1 MPISII
7 IIDKTGVIKAS
18 SLKEFKED
26 ELYKK
31 AGYKN
36 GDGFSLQTTWP
47 VQIKE
52 QKYSV
57 SVFGKTAGRAG
68 QENKYDFPPPIDNTL
83 FFGSCVLVN
92 KSESGDAIDLTA
104 KDWEAIYEHLFGGF
118 EDLGSEEASDDED
131 DEDADLPHT
140 KEGYAKD
147 GFIVDDDEDEDD
159 DDEEEE
165 DDEDED
171 EDESDGSDDDSFA
184 AKKKAK
190 AKKAKAAKQKD
201 IKAKIAKTLAKAK
214 TEIKKSKTTKA
225 VANTAI
231 SQNVFVNVTGD
242 ANSTFM
248 DCTSELVEESYL

>member
-7 IIDKTGVIKAS
+7 IIEKTGTIKAQS
-18 SLKEFKED
+18 IKEYKED

-31 AGYKN
+31 AGYKT
-36 GDGFSLQTTWP
+36 GDGFSLQTTWA

-52 QKYSV
+52 QKYAV
-57 SVFGKTAGRAG
+57 SVFGKIAGRAG

-92 KSESGDAIDLTA
+92 KSETGDAIDLTA

-131 DEDADLPHT
+131 DEDADLPRT

-159 DDEEEE
+159 EEDEEE
-165 DDEDED
+165 DDEED
-171 EDESDGSDDDSFA
+171 DDDSDGSDDDSFA

-214 TEIKKSKTTKA
+214 TEIKTAKTTKA
-225 VANTAI
+225 LANTAI
-231 SQNVFVNVTGD
+231 SQNVFVSVTDD
-242 ANSTFM
+242 ATTFM
-248 DCTSELVEESYL
+248 DCTSELVEETYI

>member
-7 IIDKTGVIKAS
+7 IVEKTGAIKAQS
-18 SLKEFKED
+18 IKEYKED

-31 AGYKN
+31 AGYKT
-36 GDGFSLQTTWP
+36 GDGFSLQTTWA

-52 QKYSV
+52 QKYAV
-57 SVFGKTAGRAG
+57 SVFGKIAGRAG

-83 FFGSCVLVN
+83 FFGSCVLIN
-92 KSESGDAIDLTA
+92 KSELGDAIDLTA
-104 KDWEAIYEHLFGGF
+104 KDWDTIYEHLFGGF

-131 DEDADLPHT
+131 DEDADLPRT

-147 GFIVDDDEDEDD
+147 GFIVDDDEDED
-159 DDEEEE
+159 EEEEDDE

-171 EDESDGSDDDSFA
+171 EDDNDGSDDDSFA

-214 TEIKKSKTTKA
+214 TEIKTAKTTKA
-225 VANTAI
+225 FANTAI
-231 SQNVFVNVTGD
+231 SQNVFVSVIDD
-242 ANSTFM
+242 ATNTFM
-248 DCTSELVEESYL
+248 DCTSELVEETYI